1 MLFLF
6 ETPENK
12 GFKEKIGSKF
22 DTTLCS
28 KEDFE

>member
-22 DTTLCS
+22 DTTKCLF
-28 KEDFE
+28 EDEK